1 MLTYNNKPVTQK
13 EKTAETTNDKFYNSS
28 KKVDSKGMSVY
39 TTKGY
44 GVIAE
49 EVDNEGNVKVK
60 IDNKEPE

>member
-1 MLTYNNKPVTQK
+1 MLTYNNKPVKQK
-13 EKTAETTNDKFYNSS
+13 EKTAETTNNKFYNSS

-49 EVDNEGNVKVK
+49 EADNEGNVKVK